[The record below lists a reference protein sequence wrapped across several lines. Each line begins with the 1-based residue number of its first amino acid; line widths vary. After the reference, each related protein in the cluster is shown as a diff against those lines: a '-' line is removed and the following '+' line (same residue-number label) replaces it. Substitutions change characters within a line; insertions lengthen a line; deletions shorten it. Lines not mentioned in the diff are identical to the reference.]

1 MSPKFNIKNIGF
13 IGLGVMGMPMCINLS
28 KKEEFNVTGFD
39 INKEK
44 NKILIKS
51 GLKTAL
57 NAKDIFENNDLVI
70 TCLPGGKFV
79 KKLYFQD
86 KMISLVRKNQIIIDM
101 SQSLKVL
108 CQV

>member
-44 NKILIKS
+44 NKIHNFGMPKPIK
-51 GLKTAL
+51 T
-57 NAKDIFENNDLVI
+57 
-70 TCLPGGKFV
+70 
-79 KKLYFQD
+79 
-86 KMISLVRKNQIIIDM
+86 IIEEY
-101 SQSLKVL
+101 V
-108 CQV
+108 